1 MQSFNVSFIISLV
14 ESGEYYSLSL
24 LSVWSS
30 ALPFDAFLDYASIR
44 LGLVA
49 LEFSPIDWGFLWF

>member
-14 ESGEYYSLSL
+14 ESGKCYSLSL
-24 LSVWSS
+24 VFI
-30 ALPFDAFLDYASIR
+30 ALPFNAFLDYASIN